1 MSADHPVRRVVV
13 VHGSP
18 DPLLTYT
25 LGAVGLSLI
34 LEMDA
39 VTIWA
44 PDPGR
49 GAGYDVPWAQPDY
62 ILETTTSS

>member
-1 MSADHPVRRVVV
+1 MSADHRLQRVVV

-25 LGAVGLSLI
+25 LGAVGLSVI
-34 LEMDA
+34 LELGD

-49 GAGYDVPWAQPDY
+49 GAGCEIPWAQPDY
-62 ILETTTSS
+62 RFETTTGS

>member
-1 MSADHPVRRVVV
+1 MSADHLVQRVVV

-18 DPLLTYT
+18 DPLLTYR
-25 LGAVGLSLI
+25 LGAVGLSLM
-34 LEMDA
+34 LEIGH

-49 GAGYDVPWAQPDY
+49 GAGYGIPWAQPDY
-62 ILETTTSS
+62 RFETATGS